1 MYSSVERKKHKKQYK
16 NEKKRGL
23 TVNCEAH
30 TYDLVIPPRFSAA
43 VDDEAA
49 KKVE

>member
-1 MYSSVERKKHKKQYK
+1 MCSSVERKKHKKQYK
-16 NEKKRGL
+16 NEKKKRGL
-23 TVNCEAH
+23 TVNYEAH

-43 VDDEAA
+43 IDEAA